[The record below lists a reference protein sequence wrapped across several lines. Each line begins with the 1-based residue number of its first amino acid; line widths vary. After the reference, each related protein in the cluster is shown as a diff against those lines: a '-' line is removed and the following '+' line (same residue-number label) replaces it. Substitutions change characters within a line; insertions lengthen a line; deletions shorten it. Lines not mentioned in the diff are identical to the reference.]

1 MTDLT
6 TSREVARL
14 ALAWPFDAAAIAPH
28 TPREVVV
35 DAIEGFRK
43 AMIPAN
49 RLTKGERK
57 EDQQTLAKI
66 IRSIGLRMRPDFSED
81 QARMWIASMVESLE
95 DQPMR
100 IAIAAARDALHHPMQ
115 FPGEVLGVMVEKA
128 KPHVANYQ
136 RALRNLETLLREI
149 DAPPKLTAS
158 PEAQMMS
165 EDELQEMPEPL
176 RLMGIN
182 AGWLIEQPDGHIRWA
197 TDEEQ
202 AAHARRKE
210 DERRI
215 ARAKGD

>member
-1 MTDLT
+1 MSNQI
-6 TSREVARL
+6 TSREVARA
-14 ALAWPFDAAAIAPH
+14 ALSWPFDAAALAPQ

-35 DAIEGFRK
+35 DAIDGFRK

-57 EDQQTLAKI
+57 EDQATLAKI

-115 FPGEVLGVMVEKA
+115 FPGEVHGVMLEKA
-128 KPHVANYQ
+128 KPHIANYQ
-136 RALRNLETLLREI
+136 RALHNLEKLLREI
-149 DAPPKLTAS
+149 DAPRKIEAS
-158 PEAQMMS
+158 PEAQLMS
-165 EDELQEMPEPL
+165 DTELQEMPEPL

-182 AGWLIEQPDGHIRWA
+182 AGWLIETEGRIRWA
-197 TDEEQ
+197 TQEEQ
-202 AAHARRKE
+202 DAHERRKM

-215 ARAKGD
+215 ARA